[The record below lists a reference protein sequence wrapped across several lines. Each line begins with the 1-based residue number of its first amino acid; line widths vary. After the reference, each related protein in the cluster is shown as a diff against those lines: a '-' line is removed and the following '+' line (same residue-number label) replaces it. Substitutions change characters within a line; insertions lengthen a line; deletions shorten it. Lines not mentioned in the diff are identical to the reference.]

1 MLNRIIHHQ
10 VVVKSV
16 FIHKFPSIS
25 AYQRTS
31 LANVYL
37 DHDRWN
43 MMQALHDVLAPLEL
57 ATRSLSGKHY
67 ITLAL
72 AYTTINILK
81 FGLKPNENDS
91 PYLAILKKSV
101 RAQFELYFDIK
112 MTKTQKEL
120 MLVCFN

>member
-1 MLNRIIHHQ
+1 MLNRVIHHQ

-16 FIHKFPSIS
+16 FIHKFPTIS

-31 LANVYL
+31 LTNVYL
-37 DHDRWN
+37 DHDNWN
-43 MMQALHDVLAPLEL
+43 TMQALHDVLAPFEL

-67 ITLAL
+67 VTLAL

-81 FGLKPNENDS
+81 FGLQPKQDDS
-91 PYLAILKKSV
+91 PYLIILKKSV
-101 RAQFELYFDIK
+101 RAQFELYFDVK

-120 MLVCFN
+120 MLVSFS